1 MKIAVLGAGAMG
13 CLYGGMLA
21 EAGHQVVFVDIR
33 RKQVEALNRI
43 GLEIETANRTRRI
56 TNIRAVSDPAEAGR
70 VELVLVFVKAVHTE
84 LAMQNARGLIGE
96 NTVILTLQNGLGN
109 IEKLNAVAGQARVVA
124 GTSGHGSTSLQA
136 GRIRH
141 AGIGNTVIGEQN
153 GAHSERIKTLAA
165 LFNHAGITTEISENI
180 TGLIWTKLIV
190 NVGINALTALSGLRN
205 GQLLDYPES
214 QALMQSAIEEA
225 CNVAQAKGFRFEV
238 EDLAEYTR
246 NIALKTAQNRSS
258 MLQDVLAKRR
268 TEISVINGAVAEQGE
283 SLGIAVPVNRIL
295 TDLLLLK
302 EKAYLSAENN

>member
-33 RKQVEALNRI
+33 REQVEALNRM

-56 TNIRAVSDPAEAGR
+56 TNIRAVTDPAGAGR
-70 VELVLVFVKAVHTE
+70 VELVLIFVKAVHTE
-84 LAMQNARGLIGE
+84 HAMQNARGLIGE

-109 IEKLNAVAGQARVVA
+109 IEKLNAVAGKACVVA
-124 GTSGHGSTSLQA
+124 GTSGHGSTLLQA

-225 CNVAQAKGFRFEV
+225 RNVAQAKGIRFEV

-246 NIALKTAQNRSS
+246 NIALKTAKNRSS
-258 MLQDVLAKRR
+258 MLQDVLAGRR

-283 SLGIAVPVNRIL
+283 RLGIAVPVNRIL

-302 EKAYLSAENN
+302 EKAYLSAEKD